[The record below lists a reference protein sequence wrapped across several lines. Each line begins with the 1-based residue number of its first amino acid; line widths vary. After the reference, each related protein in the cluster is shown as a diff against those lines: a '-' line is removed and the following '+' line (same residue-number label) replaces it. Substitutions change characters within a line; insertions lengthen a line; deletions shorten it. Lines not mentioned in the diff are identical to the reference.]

1 MFTIFS
7 FVYNYLYLFK
17 RSFILITKSIKIRFV
32 TKITTKLEK
41 KFLFS
46 FLGFGCKKIVCKM
59 KRRENFHSM

>member
-46 FLGFGCKKIVCKM
+46 FLGFGCKKI
-59 KRRENFHSM
+59 